1 MKTKNKI
8 LQEIFNNDPMGILD
22 KEFTTKDKLYMLRQE
37 IEDLVE
43 LGPDYAHFM
52 NASISY
58 KSLKQIQKLLRKVG

>member
-1 MKTKNKI
+1 MK
-8 LQEIFNNDPMGILD
+8 
-22 KEFTTKDKLYMLRQE
+22 TKDKLYNLRQE

-43 LGPDYAHFM
+43 LGPDYTHFM

>member
-1 MKTKNKI
+1 MIILGINNIYRYYKTN
-8 LQEIFNNDPMGILD
+8 
-22 KEFTTKDKLYMLRQE
+22 DKLYNLRQE